1 MYRTLLKIF
10 IGVVVF
16 FTLNATL
23 SADTE
28 ITSFLTKKTLVQG
41 AKTELRI
48 ELSWIGEPNSIEI
61 IPPKAPD
68 CYLMEIE
75 QIKQE
80 NTFELFPEKSRNKIS
95 FIYFLKAL
103 EPGEGRVS
111 SFVIEFTEKA
121 TGIKS
126 IKKTDAYD
134 ITVLTKPQYILKQMV
149 KTSLFILGGILIA
162 GLILTV
168 LYLKRKKKQQLETE
182 LEIASCSDYD
192 NQILNELKSVLKYK
206 ISGETYKFFDQLSSI
221 LNRYFHKK
229 LGLSQSKMIASTQS
243 DNKISHEIPSKII
256 IEFKE
261 IIAGCNNIK
270 FSAKKMTSSDLESWY
285 KRSEKLVRFFI
296 KKSEHDAKEQQI
308 QNINVIKDGGA

>member
-10 IGVVVF
+10 VGVVTF
-16 FTLNATL
+16 FTLNMTL

-28 ITSFLTKKTLVQG
+28 ITSYLTKKTLVQG
-41 AKTELRI
+41 GKTELHI
-48 ELSWIGEPNSIEI
+48 ELTWMGEPNSIEI
-61 IPPKAPD
+61 VPPQAPD

-80 NTFELFPEKSRNKIS
+80 NTFELFPEKSRNKIR

-111 SFVIEFTEKA
+111 PFVIEYTQRE

-134 ITVLTKPQYILKQMV
+134 ITVLTKPRYILRQML

-162 GLILTV
+162 GLILTSF
-168 LYLKRKKKQQLETE
+168 YFKRKKKQQIETE
-182 LEIASCSDYD
+182 LEMVSCSDYD

-229 LGLSQSKMIASTQS
+229 LGLSQSKMITTTQS
-243 DNKISHEIPSKII
+243 DNQISHEIPSKII
-256 IEFKE
+256 IEFRE

-270 FSAKKMTSSDLESWY
+270 FSARKMTPSDLESWY